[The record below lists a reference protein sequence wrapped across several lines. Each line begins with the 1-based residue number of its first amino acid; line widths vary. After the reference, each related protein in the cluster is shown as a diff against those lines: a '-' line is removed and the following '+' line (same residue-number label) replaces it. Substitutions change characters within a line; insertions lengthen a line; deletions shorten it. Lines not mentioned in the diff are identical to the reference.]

1 MNKFKKQRGVALLF
15 ALGILSLILVT
26 GLAFLGNAL
35 ISQKIAFNSQES
47 NAARLLARNAADRAI
62 AHLAMFHITQA
73 KNHAQY
79 YVSDASSVF
88 SRISKN
94 PVETAE
100 TSVKT
105 TTSEERAISQDQL
118 SDAKTS
124 RLNAG
129 VFELGNPVQRYP
141 WYKGNSSRAKWIY
154 IHSDGKESAGNGKDV
169 AGNNMETPIIGRY
182 AYQVLPATSTSRI
195 SLYAVTKGSYRNL
208 HPAVDSPATS
218 DHKVAKQ
225 YRWGIDVDE
234 LFIDDPLFK
243 DWGQPGDS
251 ATLLADEKD
260 LSQREFDTFFNVHS
274 GKEGSLYL
282 ADEADDNKKKDVELK
297 KRWVKNIFSEGIGRL
312 TRETYPDNSSIPY
325 SGLRV
330 WYPRFNLSDFKP
342 YRSANKKEG
351 TWYSRFVID
360 PEKEAEQVAALLNGK
375 KLPDDKTVLDYLA
388 GDSPV
393 IYRDS
398 NVKDCDYDKPIGLPF
413 LRRIGSDTEK
423 GAFEKVEYLRK
434 QIAANLNDYC
444 DDDSIPTSDI
454 DADKWFKDDVITSTP
469 PKYTGNEA
477 TPYINEIGF
486 GFQIKNPK
494 FNQGEKYTFSA
505 EAQSEAWVELIKVYR
520 NMIPDSIAS
529 YGFAGKIT
537 DLELVLKVTIDG
549 KVTFFEKVNEG
560 GQEVEKAFLK
570 DYEFDGVSAES
581 TGGGFA
587 SNTAPFELSIKKGE
601 FSGDGPYWLKNIQFN
616 KTVSLN
622 ADFTDGIKK
631 KVSDDSIFDGKD
643 ISKIEVKLSKIKIE
657 ISKVKFNFG
666 NMVLYD
672 ASDANNNIG
681 VDFVAVENVASSQ
694 REVSP
699 DVVLSE
705 GDETDYNNAWG
716 TSKAIIAYAGGMEA
730 IDPRQNL
737 NARFNQDTKNDWRN
751 TKVPSFAFKEGG
763 GKSNGV
769 SEDTWKWDDPSTRV
783 TGGGVNDSSNPNVPK
798 YADGTEI
805 PSTNRDK
812 EEIADPAWWGEDKG
826 KHISTAVIR
835 NAPMRSPWELGFI
848 HRGIPFQTINL
859 KSAGGIDDG
868 ENLASDAHKA
878 DNFVNWDSLKGTIY
892 QYGDAGIFDQIK
904 MTEYNK
910 SYGKV
915 DFSVLR
921 DDSPSWAMGSSVGS
935 FNKSLFKS
943 LFQKLE
949 RHDSA
954 QKFIDRSKAIDSAT
968 GYQSDKD
975 IANLIDDNFW
985 DEFEK
990 INSMRRSSLLDY
1002 SKKSLI
1008 ADKLTVGDN
1017 DAMQEELIGRSINLM
1032 EGATVSL
1039 PNVFQI
1045 VVVAQTIRDLSG
1057 DIIRQDYDS
1066 QIRKSSDEMEDA
1078 KKGLGRQAELGRFDA
1093 YIGSNLAASIYYDE
1107 ILSECRML
1115 VTVEKVHY
1123 LETVGTG
1130 KVPRARLRV
1139 KQIEYLD

>member
-1 MNKFKKQRGVALLF
+1 MNKLKKQRGVALLF

-105 TTSEERAISQDQL
+105 TESEERAISQDQL

-129 VFELGNPVQRYP
+129 VFELGNPVQRFP

-208 HPAVDSPATS
+208 HPAVDTPATS
-218 DHKVAKQ
+218 NHKVAKQ

-234 LFIDDPLFK
+234 LLIDDPLFK
-243 DWGQPGDS
+243 DWGPAEDS
-251 ATLLADEKD
+251 TPLSVDNDD
-260 LSQREFDTFFNVHS
+260 LSQREFDTFFNIHS

-282 ADEADDNKKKDVELK
+282 ADDAADNKKKDVELK
-297 KRWVKNIFSEGIGRL
+297 KRWVKNIFSEGTGRL

-325 SGLRV
+325 GGLRV

-342 YRSANKKEG
+342 YESANKKEG

-360 PEKEAEQVAALLNGK
+360 PKKEADEVAALLNGK

-444 DDDSIPTSDI
+444 DADSIPTSNIPAQDWASKVEKS
-454 DADKWFKDDVITSTP
+454 DAADLP
-469 PKYTGNEA
+469 AYTGNEK
-477 TPYINEIGF
+477 THYINEIALGV
-486 GFQIKNPK
+486 QLTDAK
-494 FNQGEKYTFSA
+494 FDNSGKFVGKVDAEVLAELIRIYDSVPDISKYKLHGYFKHLALTFS
-505 EAQSEAWVELIKVYR
+505 
-520 NMIPDSIAS
+520 
-529 YGFAGKIT
+529 
-537 DLELVLKVTIDG
+537 
-549 KVTFFEKVNEG
+549 VTFKGSVKVEYTNN
-560 GQEVEKAFLK
+560 A
-570 DYEFDGVSAES
+570 DS
-581 TGGGFA
+581 TPG
-587 SNTAPFELSIKKGE
+587 SSTVNIDEELSKESAVKFDPARLEGFDISWSEPDKVVENGSYWVSNWQSPSTDE
-601 FSGDGPYWLKNIQFN
+601 QRSPLNIDFSEE
-616 KTVSLN
+616 
-622 ADFTDGIKK
+622 IKK
-631 KVSDDSIFDGKD
+631 KVDLTGKTVTGITVD
-643 ISKIEVKLSKIKIE
+643 PSNVTVKLL
-657 ISKVKFNFG
+657 KVEYNIT
-666 NMVLYD
+666 NLALMIND
-672 ASDANNNIG
+672 AAATPTDYG
-681 VDFVAVENVASSQ
+681 VDFVK
-694 REVSP
+694 
-699 DVVLSE
+699 LSAPSR
-705 GDETDYNNAWG
+705 GDGHEISIPEDKQKLELFDATTPG
-716 TSKAIIAYAGGMEA
+716 VKKGIIHIGIMQA

-737 NARFNQDTKNDWRN
+737 NAIIKNSDNKTSDWYI
-751 TKVPSFAFKEGG
+751 TAEPTISFVAD
-763 GKSNGV
+763 KS
-769 SEDTWKWDDPSTRV
+769 KWDWKQLKTRV
-783 TGGGVNDSSNPNVPK
+783 SAGNVNFCSNPNVPK

-805 PSTNRDK
+805 ASTNRDK
-812 EEIADPAWWGEDKG
+812 EETPDPAWRGEGKD

-921 DDSPSWAMGSSVGS
+921 DDSPSWAMGSSVES

-968 GYQSDKD
+968 GYQSGKD
-975 IANLIDDNFW
+975 IANPIDDNFW

-990 INSMRRSSLLDY
+990 INSMRRSSLLDF

-1093 YIGSNLAASIYYDE
+1093 YIGSNLASSIYYDE

-1115 VTVEKVHY
+1115 VTVEKIHY
-1123 LETVGTG
+1123 METVGTG

>member
-1 MNKFKKQRGVALLF
+1 MNKLKKQRGVALLF

-129 VFELGNPVQRYP
+129 VFELGNPVQRFP

-208 HPAVDSPATS
+208 HPAVDTPATS
-218 DHKVAKQ
+218 NHKVAKQ

-234 LFIDDPLFK
+234 LLIDDPLFK
-243 DWGQPGDS
+243 DWGPAEDS
-251 ATLLADEKD
+251 TPLSVDNDD
-260 LSQREFDTFFNVHS
+260 LSQREFDTFFNIHS

-282 ADEADDNKKKDVELK
+282 ADEAADNKKKDVELK
-297 KRWVKNIFSEGIGRL
+297 KRWVKNIFSEGTGRL

-325 SGLRV
+325 DGLRV

-342 YRSANKKEG
+342 YQSANKKEG

-360 PEKEAEQVAALLNGK
+360 PKKEAEQVAALLNGK
-375 KLPDDKTVLDYLA
+375 KLSDDNDKTVLDYLA

-398 NVKDCDYDKPIGLPF
+398 NVKDRDYDKPIGLPF

-444 DDDSIPTSDI
+444 DDDSIPTSDKP
-454 DADKWFKDDVITSTP
+454 ADTWITDDVLTSNP

-486 GFQIKNPK
+486 GFLIKNPK

-520 NMIPDSIAS
+520 NMIPDKIDK

-549 KVTFFEKVNEG
+549 KATFFEKVNEG
-560 GQEVEKAFLK
+560 GQEVEKAFLENK
-570 DYEFDGVSAES
+570 EFDDVSVES
-581 TGGGFA
+581 TGGVFA
-587 SNTAPFELSIKKGE
+587 SNAAPFELSIKKGD
-601 FSGDGPYWLKNIQFN
+601 FSGNGPYWLKNIPLPT
-616 KTVSLN
+616 TVSLN
-622 ADFTDGIKK
+622 ADFTDGIKEK
-631 KVSDDSIFDGKD
+631 AGYGSVLDGKV
-643 ISKIEVKLSKIKIE
+643 ISKIEVELSKIKIE
-657 ISKVKFNFG
+657 ISKVKFNLG
-666 NMVLYD
+666 NLVLYD
-672 ASDANNNIG
+672 DSGSSKIG
-681 VDFVAVENVASSQ
+681 VDFVTVEKAGSP
-694 REVSP
+694 REVAP
-699 DVVLSE
+699 GITLCD
-705 GDETDYNNAWG
+705 GGKDEFNEAFAPNN
-716 TSKAIIAYAGGMEA
+716 AIIAFAGGMEA

-737 NARFNQDTKNDWRN
+737 NARSVQDKMNDWRN
-751 TKVPSFAFKEGG
+751 VDKPSFAYVPVK
-763 GKSNGV
+763 GKAQHHFPV
-769 SEDTWKWDDPSTRV
+769 DTWKWDDPSTRV
-783 TGGGVNDSSNPNVPK
+783 TGGSVNDSSKPNAPM
-798 YADGTEI
+798 YADGKFIEA
-805 PSTNRDK
+805 SDKDK
-812 EEIADPAWWGEDKG
+812 ETAEDPAWQGDAANQ
-826 KHISTAVIR
+826 HISTAVIR

-859 KSAGGIDDG
+859 KKAGGIDGGTALDDV
-868 ENLASDAHKA
+868 AHDAA
-878 DNFVNWDSLKGTIY
+878 NFANWTEGRGTRY
-892 QYGDAGIFDQIK
+892 EHGDAGILDQIK
-904 MTEYNK
+904 MTEFNK
-910 SYGKV
+910 SYGKIDMRSLLV
-915 DFSVLR
+915 TTNPDGWIS
-921 DDSPSWAMGSSVGS
+921 AGSGETVEPIDTL
-935 FNKSLFKS
+935 NRNIFKS
-943 LFQKLE
+943 LFENMRIQAPWRFLIESAEFETAPAPPAQGAANPEWYGAKIGTNPVAETFPMNNIPAEKL
-949 RHDSA
+949 
-954 QKFIDRSKAIDSAT
+954 RSKIFNNGNMTTLFVS
-968 GYQSDKD
+968 
-975 IANLIDDNFW
+975 
-985 DEFEK
+985 
-990 INSMRRSSLLDY
+990 
-1002 SKKSLI
+1002 
-1008 ADKLTVGDN
+1008 GDN
-1017 DAMQEELIGRSINLM
+1017 DAAQEERIGKVVNLIEAESN
-1032 EGATVSL
+1032 SL
-1039 PNVFQI
+1039 PNVFRI
-1045 VVVAQTIRDLSG
+1045 VVVVQNIRDFTGSVVRL
-1057 DIIRQDYDS
+1057 DS
-1066 QIRKSSDEMEDA
+1066 NRVPQTFTAMT
-1078 KKGLGRQAELGRFDA
+1078 GRFDA
-1093 YIGSNLAASIYYDE
+1093 NIGSSVDNSIYYDE
-1107 ILSECRML
+1107 ILGESRML
-1115 VTVEKVHY
+1115 VTVEKIHY
-1123 LETVGTG
+1123 MEGNT
-1130 KVPRARLRV
+1130 PRARLRV